1 MLQYQIER
9 IDHQVSKDR
18 SQTGVFLIGPLE
30 RGQATT
36 LGNSLRRVLM
46 GGLEGSAVTAVRI
59 AGVNHEY
66 ATIPGVREDVL
77 DILLNCKQISVDSRS
92 QELEIGRIVV
102 TGPAEVKAKDIQFSS
117 QVEVVDG
124 ERPIATVHEG
134 HNLELELH
142 VERGV
147 GYRPVDRRNEETSA
161 IDLLQIDA
169 VFMPINRVNFTIDE
183 TAVAEGGSTRERL
196 KMELV
201 TDGSTSPDDALAEA
215 ANQLIELFQPL
226 ATVSMVEEVPEE
238 PEPAAEAQIP
248 LEELNLS
255 VRAYN
260 CLKRAQVNSVS
271 DLMGFS
277 YEDLLEIKN
286 FGSKSADEV
295 IEALERI
302 GISIPQSRTSVY
314 PFLDYETP
322 IKSSTIK

>member
-1 MLQYQIER
+1 MLQYQIDR
-9 IDHQVSKDR
+9 IDHQVSNDR

-59 AGVNHEY
+59 SGVNHEY

-92 QELEIGRIVV
+92 QELEIGRLVV
-102 TGPAEVKAKDIQFSS
+102 TGPADVKAKDIQFSS

-124 ERPIATVHEG
+124 DRPIATVQEG
-134 HNLELELH
+134 HNLELEIH

-147 GYRPVDRRNEETSA
+147 GYRPVDRKNEETSA
-161 IDLLQIDA
+161 NDLLQLDA
-169 VFMPINRVNFTIDE
+169 VLMPLNRVNFTIDE

-226 ATVSMVEEVPEE
+226 ATVSMVEEIPEE

-302 GISIPQSRTSVY
+302 GISIPQSRTSA
-314 PFLDYETP
+314 
-322 IKSSTIK
+322 

>member
-1 MLQYQIER
+1 MLQYQIDR
-9 IDHQVSKDR
+9 IDHQVSNDR

-92 QELEIGRIVV
+92 QELEIGRLVV
-102 TGPAEVKAKDIQFSS
+102 TGPADVKAKDIQFSS

-124 ERPIATVHEG
+124 DRPIATVQEG
-134 HNLELELH
+134 HNLELEIH

-226 ATVSMVEEVPEE
+226 ATVSMVEEIPEE

-277 YEDLLEIKN
+277 YDDLLEIKN

-302 GISIPQSRTSVY
+302 GISIPQSRTSA
-314 PFLDYETP
+314 
-322 IKSSTIK
+322 

>member
-1 MLQYQIER
+1 MLQYQIDR
-9 IDHQVSKDR
+9 IDNQLADDR
-18 SQTGVFLIGPLE
+18 SQTGSFLIGPLE

-59 AGVNHEY
+59 SGVNHEY

-77 DILLNCKQISVDSRS
+77 DILLNCKQISVNSRS
-92 QELEIGRIVV
+92 QELEIGRLVV
-102 TGPAEVKAKDIQFSS
+102 NGPATVKARDLQFSS
-117 QVEVVDG
+117 QVQVVDG
-124 ERPIATVHEG
+124 ERPIATVHSG
-134 HNLELELH
+134 HSLELELH

-147 GYRPVDRRNEETSA
+147 GYRPVDRHNEETSA
-161 IDLLQIDA
+161 IDLLHIDA
-169 VFMPINRVNFTIDE
+169 VFMPIKKVNFNIDE

-196 KMELV
+196 KMEIV
-201 TDGSTSPDDALAEA
+201 TDGSITPDDALAEA

-226 ATVSMVEEVPEE
+226 ATVTMVEEIPQE
-238 PEPAAEAQIP
+238 PEPSAEAQIP

-302 GISIPQSRTSVY
+302 GISIPQSRTSA
-314 PFLDYETP
+314 
-322 IKSSTIK
+322 

>member
-1 MLQYQIER
+1 MLQYQIDR
-9 IDHQVSKDR
+9 IEQQVADDR
-18 SQTGVFLIGPLE
+18 SQTGLFLIGPLE

-59 AGVNHEY
+59 SGVNHEY

-77 DILLNCKQISVDSRS
+77 DILLNCKQLSVNSRS
-92 QELEIGRIVV
+92 SELEIGRLVIN
-102 TGPAEVKAKDIQFSS
+102 GPAEVKAKDVQFSS
-117 QVEVVDG
+117 QVQVVDG
-124 ERPIATVHEG
+124 DRPIATVHSG
-134 HNLELELH
+134 HSLELELH

-147 GYRPVDRRNEETSA
+147 GYRPVDRHNEETTA

-169 VFMPINRVNFTIDE
+169 VFMPIKKVNFTIDE

-196 KMELV
+196 RMEIV
-201 TDGSTSPDDALAEA
+201 TDGSMSPDDALAEA

-226 ATVSMVEEVPEE
+226 ATVTMVEEVPQE
-238 PEPAAEAQIP
+238 PEPSAEAQIP

-302 GISIPQSRTSVY
+302 GISIPQSRTSA
-314 PFLDYETP
+314 
-322 IKSSTIK
+322 

>member
-1 MLQYQIER
+1 MLQYQIDR
-9 IDHQVSKDR
+9 IDHQVSNDR

-92 QELEIGRIVV
+92 QDLEIGRLVV

-124 ERPIATVHEG
+124 DRPIATVHEG

-142 VERGV
+142 VERGI

-169 VFMPINRVNFTIDE
+169 VFMPITRVNFTIDE

-226 ATVSMVEEVPEE
+226 ATVSMVEEIPEE

-302 GISIPQSRTSVY
+302 GISIPQSRTSA
-314 PFLDYETP
+314 
-322 IKSSTIK
+322 

>member
-1 MLQYQIER
+1 MQYQIDR
-9 IDHQVSKDR
+9 IDHQVSNDR

-59 AGVNHEY
+59 AGINHEY

-77 DILLNCKQISVDSRS
+77 DILLNCKQLSVDSRS
-92 QELEIGRIVV
+92 QDLEIGRLVV

-117 QVEVVDG
+117 QVDVVDG
-124 ERPIATVHEG
+124 DRPIATVHEG

-142 VERGV
+142 VERGI

-169 VFMPINRVNFTIDE
+169 VFMPITRVNFTIDE

-226 ATVSMVEEVPEE
+226 ATVSMVEEIPEE

-302 GISIPQSRTSVY
+302 GISIPQSRTSA
-314 PFLDYETP
+314 
-322 IKSSTIK
+322 

>member
-1 MLQYQIER
+1 MLQYQIDR
-9 IDHQVSKDR
+9 IDHQVSTDR

-77 DILLNCKQISVDSRS
+77 DILLNCKQISVNSRS
-92 QELEIGRIVV
+92 QELEIGRLVV

-142 VERGV
+142 VERGI

-226 ATVSMVEEVPEE
+226 ATVSMVEEIPEE

-302 GISIPQSRTSVY
+302 GISIPQSRTSA
-314 PFLDYETP
+314 
-322 IKSSTIK
+322 

>member
-1 MLQYQIER
+1 MLQYQIDR
-9 IDHQVSKDR
+9 IEHQVSDDR
-18 SQTGVFLIGPLE
+18 SQTGIFLIGPLE

-59 AGVNHEY
+59 SGVNHEY

-77 DILLNCKQISVDSRS
+77 DILLNCKELTVNSRS
-92 QELEIGRIVV
+92 QELEIGRLVV
-102 TGPAEVKAKDIQFSS
+102 SGPAEVTARDLQFSS
-117 QVEVVDG
+117 QVQVVDV
-124 ERPIATVHEG
+124 ERPIATVQSG
-134 HNLELELH
+134 HSLELELH

-147 GYRPVDRRNEETSA
+147 GYRPVNRRNEDTSA

-169 VFMPINRVNFTIDE
+169 VFMPIKKVNFTIDE
-183 TAVAEGGSTRERL
+183 TAVSEGASNRERL
-196 KMELV
+196 RMEVV
-201 TDGSTSPDDALAEA
+201 TDGSISPDDAVAEA
-215 ANQLIELFQPL
+215 ANHLIELFQPL
-226 ATVSMVEEVPEE
+226 ATVTMVEEIPQE
-238 PEPAAEAQIP
+238 PEPTAEAQIP

-302 GISIPQSRTSVY
+302 GISIPQSRTSA
-314 PFLDYETP
+314 
-322 IKSSTIK
+322 

>member
-1 MLQYQIER
+1 MLQYQIDR
-9 IDHQVSKDR
+9 IDHQVSNDR

-92 QELEIGRIVV
+92 QELEIGRLVV
-102 TGPAEVKAKDIQFSS
+102 TGPADVKAKDIQFSS

-124 ERPIATVHEG
+124 DRPIATVQEG
-134 HNLELELH
+134 HNLELEIH

-147 GYRPVDRRNEETSA
+147 GYRPVDRKNEETSA

-183 TAVAEGGSTRERL
+183 TAVAEVGSTRERL

-226 ATVSMVEEVPEE
+226 ATVSMVEEIPEE

-302 GISIPQSRTSVY
+302 GISIPQSRTSA
-314 PFLDYETP
+314 
-322 IKSSTIK
+322 

>member
-1 MLQYQIER
+1 MLQYQIDR
-9 IDHQVSKDR
+9 IDHQVSNDR

-59 AGVNHEY
+59 AGINHEY

-92 QELEIGRIVV
+92 QELEIGRLVV

-124 ERPIATVHEG
+124 DRPIATVQEG
-134 HNLELELH
+134 HNLELEIH

-226 ATVSMVEEVPEE
+226 ATVSMVEEIPEE

-302 GISIPQSRTSVY
+302 GISIPQSRTSA
-314 PFLDYETP
+314 
-322 IKSSTIK
+322 

>member
-1 MLQYQIER
+1 MLQYQIDR
-9 IDHQVSKDR
+9 IDHQVSDDR
-18 SQTGVFLIGPLE
+18 AQTGIFLIGPLE

-77 DILLNCKQISVDSRS
+77 DILLNCKQLSVNSRTND
-92 QELEIGRIVV
+92 LEIGRLVV
-102 TGPAEVKAKDIQFSS
+102 SGPSEVKAKDLQFSS
-117 QVEVVDG
+117 QVQIIDG
-124 ERPIATVHEG
+124 DRPIATVQDG
-134 HNLELELH
+134 HSLELEVH
-142 VERGV
+142 VERGI
-147 GYRPVDRRNEETSA
+147 GYRPVDRHNEEISA

-169 VFMPINRVNFTIDE
+169 VFMPVKRVNFTIDE

-196 KMELV
+196 RMEVV
-201 TDGSTSPDDALAEA
+201 TDGSTTPDDALAEA

-226 ATVSMVEEVPEE
+226 ATVTMVEEVQPE
-238 PEPAAEAQIP
+238 PEPTAEAQIP

-302 GISIPQSRTSVY
+302 GISIPQSRTSG
-314 PFLDYETP
+314 
-322 IKSSTIK
+322 

>member
-1 MLQYQIER
+1 
-9 IDHQVSKDR
+9 
-18 SQTGVFLIGPLE
+18 
-30 RGQATT
+30 
-36 LGNSLRRVLM
+36 M

-59 AGVNHEY
+59 SGVNHEY

-77 DILLNCKQISVDSRS
+77 DILLNCKQLSVNSRS
-92 QELEIGRIVV
+92 QELEIGRLVV
-102 TGPAEVKAKDIQFSS
+102 NGPAEVKARDLQFSS
-117 QVEVVDG
+117 QVQVVDG
-124 ERPIATVHEG
+124 ERPIATVHSG
-134 HNLELELH
+134 HSLELELH

-147 GYRPVDRRNEETSA
+147 GYRPVDRHNEETSA
-161 IDLLQIDA
+161 IDLLHIDA
-169 VFMPINRVNFTIDE
+169 VFMPIKKVNFNIDE

-196 KMELV
+196 KMEIV
-201 TDGSTSPDDALAEA
+201 TDGSMSPDDALAEA

-226 ATVSMVEEVPEE
+226 ATVTMVEEIPQE
-238 PEPAAEAQIP
+238 PEPSAEAQIP

-302 GISIPQSRTSVY
+302 GISIPQSRTSA
-314 PFLDYETP
+314 
-322 IKSSTIK
+322 

>member
-1 MLQYQIER
+1 MLQYQIDR
-9 IDHQVSKDR
+9 IDHQVSTDR

-77 DILLNCKQISVDSRS
+77 DILLNCKQLSVDSRS
-92 QELEIGRIVV
+92 QELEIGRLVV

-117 QVEVVDG
+117 EVEVVDG
-124 ERPIATVHEG
+124 DRPIATVQEG

-142 VERGV
+142 VERGI

-169 VFMPINRVNFTIDE
+169 VFMPITRVNFTIDE
-183 TAVAEGGSTRERL
+183 TAVAEGGSSRERL

-226 ATVSMVEEVPEE
+226 ATVSMVEEIPEE

-302 GISIPQSRTSVY
+302 GISIPQSRTSA
-314 PFLDYETP
+314 
-322 IKSSTIK
+322 

>member
-1 MLQYQIER
+1 VLQYQIDR
-9 IDHQVSKDR
+9 IDHQVSSDR

-92 QELEIGRIVV
+92 QDLEIGRIVV

-117 QVEVVDG
+117 QVDVVDG
-124 ERPIATVHEG
+124 DRPIATVHEG

-147 GYRPVDRRNEETSA
+147 GYRPVDRRNEETSS

-226 ATVSMVEEVPEE
+226 ATVSMVEEIPEE

-302 GISIPQSRTSVY
+302 GISIPQSRTSA
-314 PFLDYETP
+314 
-322 IKSSTIK
+322 

>member
-1 MLQYQIER
+1 MPYQIDR
-9 IDHQVSKDR
+9 IEHQVSEDR

-59 AGVNHEY
+59 AGINHEY

-77 DILLNCKQISVDSRS
+77 DILLNCKQLSVNSRS
-92 QELEIGRIVV
+92 EDLEIGRLVV
-102 TGPAEVKAKDIQFSS
+102 SGPAEIKAKDIQFSS

-124 ERPIATVHEG
+124 ERPIATINDG
-134 HNLELELH
+134 YNLELELH
-142 VERGV
+142 VERGI
-147 GYRPVDRRNEETSA
+147 GYRPVDRHNEETTA

-169 VFMPINRVNFTIDE
+169 VFMPIQRVNFTIDE

-196 KMELV
+196 RMEIV

-226 ATVSMVEEVPEE
+226 ATVTMVEEVPVE
-238 PEPAAEAQIP
+238 PEPSAEAQIP

-302 GISIPQSRTSVY
+302 GITIPQSRTSA
-314 PFLDYETP
+314 
-322 IKSSTIK
+322 

>member
-1 MLQYQIER
+1 MLQYQIDR
-9 IDHQVSKDR
+9 IDHQVSTDR

-77 DILLNCKQISVDSRS
+77 DILLNCKQLSVDSRS
-92 QELEIGRIVV
+92 QELEIGRLVV

-117 QVEVVDG
+117 EVEVVDG
-124 ERPIATVHEG
+124 DRPIATVQEG

-142 VERGV
+142 VERGI

-169 VFMPINRVNFTIDE
+169 VFMPITRVNFTIDE

-226 ATVSMVEEVPEE
+226 ATVSMVEEIPEE

-302 GISIPQSRTSVY
+302 GISIPQSRTSA
-314 PFLDYETP
+314 
-322 IKSSTIK
+322 

>member
-1 MLQYQIER
+1 MLQYQIDR
-9 IDHQVSKDR
+9 IDHQVSNDR

-92 QELEIGRIVV
+92 EELEIGRLVV
-102 TGPAEVKAKDIQFSS
+102 TGPADVKAKDIQFSS

-124 ERPIATVHEG
+124 DRPIATVQEG
-134 HNLELELH
+134 HNLELEIH

-147 GYRPVDRRNEETSA
+147 GYRPVDRKNEETSA

-226 ATVSMVEEVPEE
+226 ATVSMVEEIPEE

-302 GISIPQSRTSVY
+302 GISIPQSRTSA
-314 PFLDYETP
+314 
-322 IKSSTIK
+322 

>member
-1 MLQYQIER
+1 MLQYQIDR
-9 IDHQVSKDR
+9 IEHQVADDR
-18 SQTGVFLIGPLE
+18 AQTGVFLIGPLE

-46 GGLEGSAVTAVRI
+46 GGLEGSAITAVRI

-77 DILLNCKQISVDSRS
+77 DILLNCKQLSVNSRTS
-92 QELEIGRIVV
+92 ELEIGRLVV
-102 TGPAEVKAKDIQFSS
+102 TGPAQVKAKDLQFSS
-117 QVEVVDG
+117 QVQVVDG
-124 ERPIATVHEG
+124 DRQIATVHEG
-134 HNLELELH
+134 HSLELEVH
-142 VERGV
+142 VERGI
-147 GYRPVDRRNEETSA
+147 GYRPVDRHNEDISA

-169 VFMPINRVNFTIDE
+169 VFMPVRRVNFTIDE

-196 KMELV
+196 RIEIV
-201 TDGSTSPDDALAEA
+201 TDGSTTPDDALAES

-226 ATVSMVEEVPEE
+226 ATVTMVEEPGLE
-238 PEPAAEAQIP
+238 PEPSAESQIP

-302 GISIPQSRTSVY
+302 GISIPQSRTSA
-314 PFLDYETP
+314 
-322 IKSSTIK
+322 

>member
-1 MLQYQIER
+1 VLQ
-9 IDHQVSKDR
+9 H
-18 SQTGVFLIGPLE
+18 
-30 RGQATT
+30 GQATT
-36 LGNSLRRVLM
+36 LGNALRRVLM
-46 GGLEGSAVTAVRI
+46 GGLEGSAVTAIRI

-66 ATIPGVREDVL
+66 ATVPGVREDVL
-77 DILLNCKQISVDSRS
+77 DILLNCKQLSINNRS
-92 QELEIGRIVV
+92 GELEIGRLVIA
-102 TGPAEVKAKDIQFSS
+102 GPADVKAGDLQFSS
-117 QVEVVDG
+117 QVQVVDVN
-124 ERPIATVHEG
+124 RPIATVADG
-134 HNLELELH
+134 HSLELEVH

-147 GYRPVDRRNEETSA
+147 GYRPVDRHNEDTSA

-169 VFMPINRVNFTIDE
+169 VFMPVIRVNFSIDE
-183 TAVAEGGSTRERL
+183 TAVAEGGSARERL
-196 KMELV
+196 KISIV
-201 TDGSTSPDDALAEA
+201 TDGSITPDDALAQA

-226 ATVSMVEEVPEE
+226 ATVTLVEEPGVE
-238 PEPAAEAQIP
+238 PEPSAEAQIP

-302 GISIPQSRTSVY
+302 GISIPQSRT
-314 PFLDYETP
+314 TA
-322 IKSSTIK
+322 

>member
-1 MLQYQIER
+1 MAE
-9 IDHQVSKDR
+9 DR
-18 SQTGVFLIGPLE
+18 AQTGVFLIGPLE

-36 LGNSLRRVLM
+36 LGNALRRVLM
-46 GGLEGSAVTAVRI
+46 GGLEGSAVTAIRI

-77 DILLNCKQISVDSRS
+77 DILLNCKELSVNSRSVD
-92 QELEIGRIVV
+92 LEIGRLVV
-102 TGPAEVKAKDIQFSS
+102 AGPAEVKAGDLQFSS
-117 QVEVVDG
+117 QVQIVDG
-124 ERPIATVHEG
+124 NRPIATVADG
-134 HNLELELH
+134 HSLELEVH

-147 GYRPVDRRNEETSA
+147 GYRPVDRHSEDTSA

-169 VFMPINRVNFTIDE
+169 VFMPVTRVNFTIDE
-183 TAVAEGGSTRERL
+183 TAVAEGGTGRERL
-196 KMELV
+196 TMEVV
-201 TDGSTSPDDALAEA
+201 TDGSTSPDDAIAEA

-226 ATVSMVEEVPEE
+226 ATVTMVEEIPEE
-238 PEPAAEAQIP
+238 PEPSPEAQIP

-302 GISIPQSRTSVY
+302 GISIPQSRTSV
-314 PFLDYETP
+314 
-322 IKSSTIK
+322 

>member
-1 MLQYQIER
+1 MLQYQIDR
-9 IDHQVSKDR
+9 IEHQVDEDR
-18 SQTGVFLIGPLE
+18 AQTGVFLIGPLE

-36 LGNSLRRVLM
+36 LGNALRRVLM
-46 GGLEGSAVTAVRI
+46 GGLEGSAVTAIRI

-66 ATIPGVREDVL
+66 ATVPGVREDVL
-77 DILLNCKQISVDSRS
+77 DILLNCKQLSINNRS
-92 QELEIGRIVV
+92 GELEIGRLVIA
-102 TGPAEVKAKDIQFSS
+102 GPADVKAGDLQFSS
-117 QVEVVDG
+117 QVQVVDVN
-124 ERPIATVHEG
+124 RPIATVADG
-134 HNLELELH
+134 HSLELEVH

-147 GYRPVDRRNEETSA
+147 GYRPVDRHNEDTSA

-169 VFMPINRVNFTIDE
+169 VFMPVIRVNFSIDE
-183 TAVAEGGSTRERL
+183 TAVAEGGSARERL
-196 KMELV
+196 KISIV
-201 TDGSTSPDDALAEA
+201 TDGSITPDDALAQA

-226 ATVSMVEEVPEE
+226 ATVTLVEEPGVE
-238 PEPAAEAQIP
+238 PEPSAEAQIP

-302 GISIPQSRTSVY
+302 GISIPQSRTSA
-314 PFLDYETP
+314 
-322 IKSSTIK
+322 

>member
-1 MLQYQIER
+1 MLQYQIDR
-9 IDHQVSKDR
+9 IDHQVSSDR

-92 QELEIGRIVV
+92 QELEIGRLVV
-102 TGPAEVKAKDIQFSS
+102 TGPADVKAKDIQFSS

-124 ERPIATVHEG
+124 DRPIATVQDG
-134 HNLELELH
+134 HNLELEIH

-147 GYRPVDRRNEETSA
+147 GYRPVDRKNEETSA

-226 ATVSMVEEVPEE
+226 ATVSMVEEIPEE

-302 GISIPQSRTSVY
+302 GISIPQSRTSA
-314 PFLDYETP
+314 
-322 IKSSTIK
+322 

>member
-1 MLQYQIER
+1 MLQYQIDR
-9 IDHQVSKDR
+9 IDHQVSNDR

-92 QELEIGRIVV
+92 QELEIGRLVV

-124 ERPIATVHEG
+124 DRPIATVQEG
-134 HNLELELH
+134 HNLELEIH

-226 ATVSMVEEVPEE
+226 ATVSMVEEIPEE

-277 YEDLLEIKN
+277 SEDLLEIKN

-302 GISIPQSRTSVY
+302 GISIPQSRTSA
-314 PFLDYETP
+314 
-322 IKSSTIK
+322 

>member
-1 MLQYQIER
+1 MLQYQIDR
-9 IDHQVSKDR
+9 IEHQVSDDR
-18 SQTGVFLIGPLE
+18 SQTGIFLIGPLE

-59 AGVNHEY
+59 SGVNHEY
-66 ATIPGVREDVL
+66 ATVPGVREDVL
-77 DILLNCKQISVDSRS
+77 DILLNCKELTVNSRS
-92 QELEIGRIVV
+92 QELEIGRLVV
-102 TGPAEVKAKDIQFSS
+102 NGPAEVKARDLQFSS
-117 QVEVVDG
+117 QVQVVDV
-124 ERPIATVHEG
+124 ERPIATVHSG
-134 HNLELELH
+134 HSLELELH

-147 GYRPVDRRNEETSA
+147 GYRPVDKRNEETTA

-169 VFMPINRVNFTIDE
+169 VFMPVKKVNFTIDE
-183 TAVAEGGSTRERL
+183 TAVSEGGTSRERL
-196 KMELV
+196 KLEVV
-201 TDGSTSPDDALAEA
+201 TDGSITPDDAVAEA

-226 ATVSMVEEVPEE
+226 ATVTMVEEVPQE
-238 PEPAAEAQIP
+238 PEPSAEAQIP

-302 GISIPQSRTSVY
+302 GISIPQSRTSA
-314 PFLDYETP
+314 
-322 IKSSTIK
+322 

>member
-1 MLQYQIER
+1 MLQYQIDR
-9 IDHQVSKDR
+9 IEHQISDDR

-46 GGLEGSAVTAVRI
+46 GNLEGTAVTAVRI

-77 DILLNCKQISVDSRS
+77 DILLNCKQITVNSRTN
-92 QELEIGRIVV
+92 ELEIGRLVIA
-102 TGPAEVKAKDIQFSS
+102 GPATVKARDLQFSS
-117 QVEVVDG
+117 QVQVVDG
-124 ERPIATVHEG
+124 ERVIATVSDG
-134 HNLELELH
+134 YSLELEVH

-147 GYRPVDRRNEETSA
+147 GYRPVDRHNEDTSA

-169 VFMPINRVNFTIDE
+169 VFMPVKRCNFNIDE
-183 TAVAEGGSTRERL
+183 TAVAEGGSARERL
-196 KMELV
+196 RIEIC
-201 TDGSTSPDDALAEA
+201 TDGSITPDDALAQT
-215 ANQLIELFQPL
+215 ANQLLELFQPL
-226 ATVSMVEEVPEE
+226 ATVTLVEEVAAE
-238 PEPAAEAQIP
+238 PEPSAEAQIP

-302 GISIPQSRTSVY
+302 GISIPQSRTSA
-314 PFLDYETP
+314 
-322 IKSSTIK
+322 

>member
-1 MLQYQIER
+1 MLQYQIDR
-9 IDHQVSKDR
+9 IDHQVSSDR

-77 DILLNCKQISVDSRS
+77 DILLNCKQISVDCRS
-92 QELEIGRIVV
+92 QDLEIGRIAV

-226 ATVSMVEEVPEE
+226 ATVSMVEEIPEE

-302 GISIPQSRTSVY
+302 GISIPQSRTS
-314 PFLDYETP
+314 
-322 IKSSTIK
+322 S

>member
-1 MLQYQIER
+1 MQYQIDR
-9 IDHQVSKDR
+9 IDHQVAENR

-59 AGVNHEY
+59 AGINHEY
-66 ATIPGVREDVL
+66 AIIPGVREDVL
-77 DILLNCKQISVDSRS
+77 DILLNCKQLSVDSRS
-92 QELEIGRIVV
+92 EELEIGRLVV
-102 TGPAEVKAKDIQFSS
+102 NGPAQVKAKDIQFSS
-117 QVEVVDG
+117 QVDVIDG
-124 ERPIATVHEG
+124 DRPIATVNEG
-134 HNLELELH
+134 HNLELEIH

-147 GYRPVDRRNEETSA
+147 GYRPVDRHNDETTA

-169 VFMPINRVNFTIDE
+169 VFMPVERVNFTIDE
-183 TAVAEGGSTRERL
+183 TAVAEGVSTRERL
-196 KMELV
+196 RMEIV
-201 TDGSTSPDDALAEA
+201 TDGSTTPDDALADA
-215 ANQLIELFQPL
+215 ANNLIELFQPL
-226 ATVSMVEEVPEE
+226 ATVTMVEEVPQE
-238 PEPAAEAQIP
+238 PEPSAEAQIP

-302 GISIPQSRTSVY
+302 GISIPQSRTSG
-314 PFLDYETP
+314 
-322 IKSSTIK
+322 

>member
-1 MLQYQIER
+1 MLQYQIDR
-9 IDHQVSKDR
+9 IDHQVSTDR

-92 QELEIGRIVV
+92 QDLEIGRLVV

-117 QVEVVDG
+117 QVEIVDG

-142 VERGV
+142 VERGI

-169 VFMPINRVNFTIDE
+169 VFMPITRVNFTIDE
-183 TAVAEGGSTRERL
+183 TAVAEGGSSRERL

-226 ATVSMVEEVPEE
+226 ATVSMVEEIPEE

-302 GISIPQSRTSVY
+302 GISIPQSRTSG
-314 PFLDYETP
+314 
-322 IKSSTIK
+322 

>member
-1 MLQYQIER
+1 MLQYQIDR
-9 IDHQVSKDR
+9 IDHQVSTDR

-92 QELEIGRIVV
+92 QDLEIGRLVV

-124 ERPIATVHEG
+124 DRPIATVHEG

-142 VERGV
+142 VERGI

-169 VFMPINRVNFTIDE
+169 VFMPITRVNFTIDE

-201 TDGSTSPDDALAEA
+201 TDGSTTPDDALAEA

-226 ATVSMVEEVPEE
+226 ATVSMVEEIPEE

-302 GISIPQSRTSVY
+302 GISIPQSRTSA
-314 PFLDYETP
+314 
-322 IKSSTIK
+322 